1 MRYFIVLILCI
12 VPSLALQKDEV
23 IQKALELEIYKQK
36 QWLDLLHFDGKESE
50 IDSPEFF
57 YAKNGKKDPKA
68 ELIAT
73 IEAFY
78 QSVDSIIVPED
89 FIERVSKSNALLDAA
104 ITSLP
109 RRSSSPEDYHGI
121 CRFRARFFYLDSL
134 LHFEGLPRLECQEF
148 KAMFGKIAKSNGFKF
163 REKS

>member
-57 YAKNGKKDPKA
+57 YAKNGKKIPK
-68 ELIAT
+68 
-73 IEAFY
+73 
-78 QSVDSIIVPED
+78 QSLSPLLRH
-89 FIERVSKSNALLDAA
+89 FINLWIL
-104 ITSLP
+104 SL
-109 RRSSSPEDYHGI
+109 
-121 CRFRARFFYLDSL
+121 
-134 LHFEGLPRLECQEF
+134 CQR
-148 KAMFGKIAKSNGFKF
+148 IS
-163 REKS
+163 